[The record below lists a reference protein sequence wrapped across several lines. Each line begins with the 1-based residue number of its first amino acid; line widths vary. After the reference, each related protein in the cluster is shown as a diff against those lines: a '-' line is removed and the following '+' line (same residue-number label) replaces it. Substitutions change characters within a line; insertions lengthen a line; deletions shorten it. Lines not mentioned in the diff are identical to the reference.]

1 MIRKIVIIHCI
12 LLLTGTASLYAQ
24 SAPVL
29 GSLEGTNLIYSED
42 DPPVLLTNTIQLTG
56 EAAITRAVVQIAGNY
71 VAGQDQLIFS
81 DTEEI
86 WGVFNEESGTL
97 LLLSYP
103 AGTGRSPIS
112 FQNALRTVSYRNT
125 NDANPQAG
133 LREISFQVFNEQNQG
148 SNPLTRN
155 LSVLA
160 KNDAP
165 KLTLPNDAPIN
176 YVPGSGLQTPVFEGL
191 TVADRDN
198 NSIESAEITISEG
211 FKNSE
216 DQLTLNAVA
225 EGISISGSGSRTITL
240 IGPAPAEAYQNALR
254 DVQFSNTLV
263 TTLDPTI
270 DNRKITA
277 IVNDGDAQSL
287 GISRFVAVGN
297 TNVPP
302 EINPVAK
309 TTTTETEIS
318 FTQSEFTDQYRD
330 PEGNT
335 SFTGIFI
342 RSKPRYGTLLFQGNE
357 VNNSSINAGLFVASG
372 EFSDLVYR
380 PSDDFTGEDEFLWN
394 ASDGANFAANNVAV
408 TVTVLPPELLL
419 TLVPPEPVT
428 TEENTET
435 TLPPLVLTTSQNVSV
450 TVTLSV
456 TNGTVSLPAELI
468 SGLSFSSGD
477 GTADPTMVFTGN
489 AQTVAYLL
497 SGLRYLPGNNYSGP
511 DELSVSISATSD
523 VSAQEAVAITVVP
536 GDDPFQLSNLESEPL
551 NYTEND
557 PPVTLT
563 DQITIEDINSESN
576 LRIASAV
583 IAVTEGYVPGEDSL
597 GFAPLLGIE
606 GSQQDNVLTLTG
618 VSDIISYQTALQT
631 VTYRNTSDNPAT
643 AKTIAFTVF
652 DEADS
657 ASNTVSRSIIIQPV
671 EDPPQLL
678 GLESFPMYH
687 DIANDTSPLSNA
699 LSVLDPESNALDQVV
714 VSFSEGYN
722 PSLDSLYFDGTG
734 DIVGVW
740 NDERGILALQGESTA
755 EAYTLALR
763 AVRYRNNSPTPDE
776 TPRTL
781 SIQAFNGDVGSN
793 LAARSIVLVTNDP
806 PTVSDFEVTTTI
818 DIPYA
823 FTLTDFTANYS
834 DSDNAPIADQPIEI
848 RLTAL
853 PTNGSLVY
861 RDDTILAGDLESA
874 VGGYVVAASDIE
886 DGLLRYV
893 PTTGF
898 TGPDA
903 IRWNAYDGAE
913 IAESDAG
920 IRINVL
926 EALAITLNRD
936 SVVVCSGATD
946 TLGVR
951 VASAQA
957 EVTYAWSCV
966 GTCGFTGP
974 IDQPTVTINPTQ
986 TTHYIISVTAA
997 GSTAPVQ
1004 DSVVVVVDDCSGIA
1018 LTIPSGFTPDADQV
1032 NDVWVIE
1039 NAEVVPS
1046 LTVEVF
1052 DRNGHSVYRSEDY
1065 QNDWDGTFE
1074 GELLPVGTYYYLITR
1089 PEGQTYKGALSIL
1102 R

>member
-1 MIRKIVIIHCI
+1 MIQKIVIIHGI
-12 LLLTGTASLYAQ
+12 LLLAGMGSLYAQ

-29 GSLEGTNLIYSED
+29 GNLEGTNLIYSED
-42 DPPVLLTNTIQLTG
+42 DPPVLLTNTIQLTS
-56 EAAITRAVVQIAGNY
+56 ETAITRAVLQIAGNY

-81 DTEEI
+81 GTEEI
-86 WGVFNEESGTL
+86 RGVFNEESGTL
-97 LLLSYP
+97 YLLSYP
-103 AGTGRSPIS
+103 AGTGKSPIS
-112 FQNALRTVSYRNT
+112 FQNALRTVAYRNT
-125 NDANPQAG
+125 NDASPQAG

-148 SNPLTRN
+148 SNPLSRN

-165 KLTLPNDAPIN
+165 ELTLPNDAPID
-176 YVPGSGLQTPVFEGL
+176 YVPGSGLPVAVFEGL
-191 TVADRDN
+191 TVSDRDSDN
-198 NSIESAEITISEG
+198 IESAEITISEG

-216 DQLTLNAVA
+216 DQLTLSAA
-225 EGISISGSGSRTITL
+225 TEGISISGSGSRTITL
-240 IGPAPAEAYQNALR
+240 IGSATVEAYQNALR
-254 DVQFSNTLV
+254 DIRFSNTLV
-263 TTLDPTI
+263 NTLDPTVG
-270 DNRKITA
+270 NRKITA
-277 IVNDGDAQSL
+277 TINDGEAQSV

-302 EINPVAK
+302 EINPVTK
-309 TTTTETEIS
+309 TTTIETEIS

-357 VNNSSINAGLFVASG
+357 VTNSSINAGLFVASG

-380 PSDDFTGEDEFLWN
+380 PSDNFTGEDEFLWN

-408 TVTVLPPELLL
+408 TVSVVPPELLL
-419 TLVPPEPVT
+419 TLVPPEMVT
-428 TEENTET
+428 IEAHAEA
-435 TLPPLVLTTSQNVSV
+435 TLPPLTLTTNQNVPV

-456 TNGTVSLPAELI
+456 SNGSVSLPAELTG
-468 SGLSFSSGD
+468 GLSFSSGD

-497 SGLRYLPGNNYSGP
+497 SGMRYLPNDNYDGP
-511 DELSVSISATSD
+511 DELSVSISASSD
-523 VSAQEAVAITVVP
+523 VSAQAAVAITVVP
-536 GDDPFQLSNLESEPL
+536 GDDPFQLSNLESAPL

-583 IAVTEGYVPGEDSL
+583 ITVTEGYVPGEDSL
-597 GFAPLLGIE
+597 EFAPMLGIE
-606 GSQQDNVLTLTG
+606 GSQQDNVLTLIG
-618 VSDIISYQTALQT
+618 VSDIPSYQTALRT
-631 VTYRNTSDNPAT
+631 ITYRNTSNDPTT
-643 AKTIAFTVF
+643 AKTIAFTVL

-657 ASNTVSRSIIIQPV
+657 ASNTVSRNIVIQPV

-678 GLESFPMYH
+678 GLESFPIYY
-687 DIANDTSPLSNA
+687 DIANDSSPLSNT
-699 LSVLDPESNALDQVV
+699 LRVVDPESNTLDQVV
-714 VSFSEGYN
+714 ISFSEGYD
-722 PSLDSLYFDGTG
+722 PLLDSLYFDGTG
-734 DIVGVW
+734 GIVGVW
-740 NDERGILALQGESTA
+740 NDERGILALRGESTA

-776 TPRTL
+776 TARTL
-781 SIQAFNGDVGSN
+781 SIQAFDGDAGGN
-793 LAARSIVLVTNDP
+793 LVARSIVLVTNDP
-806 PTVSDFEVTTTI
+806 PAVSDFEVTTTV

-823 FTLTDFTANYS
+823 FTLTDFTANYT

-848 RLTAL
+848 RITAL
-853 PTNGSLVY
+853 PANGSMVY
-861 RDDTILAGDLESA
+861 REDTIVAGDLESA
-874 VGGYVVAASDIE
+874 LGGYVVAASDIE
-886 DGLLRYV
+886 DELLRYV
-893 PTTGF
+893 PTPGF

-920 IRINVL
+920 VRINVL

-936 SVVVCSGATD
+936 SVVVCPGASD
-946 TLGVR
+946 TLGVT
-951 VASAQA
+951 VASAQT

-966 GTCGFTGP
+966 GNCGFTGP
-974 IDQPTVTINPTQ
+974 INQPTVTITPTQ
-986 TTHYIISVTAA
+986 TTNYIISVTAP

-1004 DSVVVVVDDCSGIA
+1004 DTVMVVVGDCSGIA
-1018 LTIPSGFTPDADQV
+1018 LTIPNGFTPDADQV
-1032 NDVWVIE
+1032 NDVWVIG

-1046 LTVEVF
+1046 LTVEIF

-1074 GELLPVGTYYYLITR
+1074 GEILPVGTYYYLITR